1 MRDIIDERD
10 KKESISRSIV
20 KFWNVNYIAAPYEK
34 EQGVPPVAEADAD
47 GENHGGEAWSREAY
61 NAATGSYSGAYGME
75 KDVDEVEQE
84 RIDRILQEKEEALK
98 SLIDEHSEDEE
109 Q

>member
-10 KKESISRSIV
+10 RKESISKSIV

-34 EQGVPPVAEADAD
+34 EQDVTPGAAADAD
-47 GENHGGEAWSREAY
+47 GENPGGEEWSEAAY
-61 NAATGSYSGAYGME
+61 NEATGAYSGAYGME

-84 RIDRILQEKEEALK
+84 RIDRILREKEEALK